1 MLTHHSPLLSAGPP
15 EMAAFIAIIFSD
27 YISISDP
34 RDDSLSLCYFCCQPI
49 PTHHPH
55 APWGQLSLS
64 KPDILPWSIFQLLVL
79 SSLCVSCHA
88 SLFPTWLACR
98 IQWRKQCQH
107 WPPRHLFKLLVWL
120 LWWTGGRSISW
131 VDRYFPCYQ
140 LSTQGS
146 TSTSMGSSLKNNN
159 SNNPLWQQVRTTDHS
174 EP

>member
-1 MLTHHSPLLSAGPP
+1 MYIRVFRTYFSSTKSLRVGNKLLYAEIGIKERPCYHNRPPLAKMLTHHSPLLSAGPP

-27 YISISDP
+27 SISISDP

-88 SLFPTWLACR
+88 SLFPT
-98 IQWRKQCQH
+98 
-107 WPPRHLFKLLVWL
+107 
-120 LWWTGGRSISW
+120 
-131 VDRYFPCYQ
+131 
-140 LSTQGS
+140 
-146 TSTSMGSSLKNNN
+146 
-159 SNNPLWQQVRTTDHS
+159 
-174 EP
+174 